1 MSYISTTSFLD
12 PLKLKIIKIRRMIF
26 MSNAS
31 ITNTVRDAIHLT
43 NVKGNEARARN
54 LDVVIRAQGSR
65 VVVTLKTKFGIPRV
79 VGEGVAV
86 CHSHDQFNLN
96 VGEAIAI
103 LRALGEEVP
112 EFLTNSPLANVNR
125 PTVQRTANPEAPAAI
140 VRGPKVGFPGDVAPP
155 GLRGSAYNP
164 VCKAELDAIFNEFGG
179 DADKLATAL
188 IHLRRYVI
196 SNVVLR

>member
-1 MSYISTTSFLD
+1 
-12 PLKLKIIKIRRMIF
+12 MIF

-31 ITNTVRDAIHLT
+31 IANTVRDAIHLA
-43 NVKGNEARARN
+43 NVKSNEARARN

-65 VVVTLKTKFGIPRV
+65 VVATLKTKFGIPRV

-125 PTVQRTANPEAPAAI
+125 PTVQNTAPAFE
-140 VRGPKVGFPGDVAPP
+140 VRGPKVGFPGDVAPA
-155 GLRGSAYNP
+155 GLSGATMAP
-164 VCKAELDAIFNEFGG
+164 VTKAQLDAIFDEFGG

-196 SNVVLR
+196 DNVALR